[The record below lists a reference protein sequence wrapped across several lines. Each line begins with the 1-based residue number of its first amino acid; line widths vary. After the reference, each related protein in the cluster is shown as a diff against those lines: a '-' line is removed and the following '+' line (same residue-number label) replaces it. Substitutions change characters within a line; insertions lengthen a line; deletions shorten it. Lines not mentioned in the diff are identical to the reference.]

1 MQERQLIKL
10 LLKKKFYD
18 NNKSKVSKTTFTN
31 GLGNV
36 FTTIQKAH
44 EEYQQDLSIDEL
56 IDLHLEKYNPALTRA
71 ARVNFESMVDEIR
84 EEQEPS
90 EDVAADILTAVHKR
104 NLAHKVAVVATDIFN
119 GHDRSFNDIKDLLE
133 DTQTETQEEEAVTDD
148 IGELM
153 DSLDIQT
160 KFEFNLPSLHEHVPG
175 IGAGNLVIL
184 FARPESGKTAFWV
197 NLVGGIQGFAS
208 QGAKVHAL
216 INEEPAVRTQMRV
229 INAHTGM
236 TKDEIID
243 NMDVAK
249 DKWKDIKDNVKLMDT
264 VDWTIDDVNNHCEQ
278 HKPDILIIDQLDK
291 VNVVGNFSRTDEKLR
306 AVYTGAREIAK
317 RHDCCV
323 IAISQASADAHGK
336 TSISFDMMENSKT
349 GKAAEADLIIG
360 IGKHGS
366 LDSLDTTRV
375 LCISKNKIS
384 GYHGEITCNIEP
396 QLSRYRV

>member
-18 NNKSKVSKTTFTN
+18 KNKSKVSKTTFTN

-44 EEYQQDLSIDEL
+44 EDYEKDLSIDEL

-71 ARVNFESMVDEIR
+71 AQINFKSMVDEIR
-84 EEQEPS
+84 DEQEPN
-90 EDVAADILTAVHKR
+90 ENVVEDILSAVHKR

-119 GHDRSFNDIKDLLE
+119 GHSRSFNDIKELL
-133 DTQTETQEEEAVTDD
+133 DGTQEEVQEEEAVTDD
-148 IGELM
+148 IVELM
-153 DSLDIQT
+153 DSLEIQT
-160 KFEFNLPSLHEHVPG
+160 KFQFNLPSLHEQVPG

-197 NLVGGIQGFAS
+197 NLVGGLQGFAS

-216 INEEPAVRTQMRV
+216 INEEPAIRTQMRI

-236 TKDEIID
+236 TKDEIVD
-243 NMDVAK
+243 NMELAK

-264 VDWTIDDVNNHCEQ
+264 VDWTLDDVNAHCEQ

-306 AVYTGAREIAK
+306 AVYTGAREVAK
-317 RHDCCV
+317 RHECCV

>member
-18 NNKSKVSKTTFTN
+18 KNKSKVSKTTFTN
-31 GLGNV
+31 GLGSV

-44 EEYQQDLSIDEL
+44 EDYEKDLSIDEL

-71 ARVNFESMVDEIR
+71 AQVNFKSMVNEIKD
-84 EEQEPS
+84 EQEPN
-90 EDVAADILTAVHKR
+90 ENVVEDILSAVHKR

-119 GHDRSFNDIKDLLE
+119 GHSRSFNDIKDLLE
-133 DTQTETQEEEAVTDD
+133 GTQEEVQKEEAVTDD
-148 IGELM
+148 IGELIE
-153 DSLDIQT
+153 SLEIQT
-160 KFEFNLPSLHEHVPG
+160 KFEFNLPSLHEQVPG

-236 TKDEIID
+236 TKEEIVD
-243 NMDVAK
+243 NMELAK

-291 VNVVGNFSRTDEKLR
+291 VNVLGNFSRTDEKLR

>member
-1 MQERQLIKL
+1 
-10 LLKKKFYD
+10 
-18 NNKSKVSKTTFTN
+18 
-31 GLGNV
+31 
-36 FTTIQKAH
+36 
-44 EEYQQDLSIDEL
+44 
-56 IDLHLEKYNPALTRA
+56 
-71 ARVNFESMVDEIR
+71 
-84 EEQEPS
+84 
-90 EDVAADILTAVHKR
+90 
-104 NLAHKVAVVATDIFN
+104 
-119 GHDRSFNDIKDLLE
+119 
-133 DTQTETQEEEAVTDD
+133 
-148 IGELM
+148 
-153 DSLDIQT
+153 
-160 KFEFNLPSLHEHVPG
+160 
-175 IGAGNLVIL
+175 
-184 FARPESGKTAFWV
+184 
-197 NLVGGIQGFAS
+197 
-208 QGAKVHAL
+208 
-216 INEEPAVRTQMRV
+216 MRI

-236 TKDEIID
+236 TKDEIVD
-243 NMDVAK
+243 NMELAK

-264 VDWTIDDVNNHCEQ
+264 VDWTLDDVNAHCEQ

-306 AVYTGAREIAK
+306 AVYTGAREVAK
-317 RHDCCV
+317 RHECCV